1 MMNKLESIVGG
12 VARERASPLA
22 VSLQAD
28 VLKEFLGAIGRKK
41 RAVLLDIG
49 PPTGSNVEYFFGR
62 QIKLYVEDLL
72 EAYAKSRFSTPFEN
86 QRTLT
91 TSKFFSENFKYPVDF
106 FDGLICWDLLSYLDP
121 EFASLFMARVS
132 AMMKPKSLVF
142 ALFQTRRPG
151 AGSEGIHQYRI
162 VTESKLERVPTGRA
176 IPIRKIY
183 QTRDVTQLFDG
194 YDTRRFL
201 LMKHNLLAII
211 MQKY

>member
-1 MMNKLESIVGG
+1 MMNKLQSIAGG
-12 VARERASPLA
+12 VAREQANPLA
-22 VSLQAD
+22 VRLQAD

-41 RAVLLDIG
+41 KAVLLDIG
-49 PPTGSNVEYFFGR
+49 APTGSNVEYFFGL

-72 EAYAKSRFSTPFEN
+72 AAYAKSKFSTPVED
-86 QRTLT
+86 QRTFT
-91 TSKFFSENFKYPVDF
+91 TSKFFGENFKYPVDF

-132 AMMKPKSLVF
+132 AMMKPKSLIF

-151 AGSEGIHQYRI
+151 GSEGIQQYRI

-176 IPIRKIY
+176 MPIRKIY

-201 LMKHNLLAII
+201 LMKHNLLAVI

>member
-1 MMNKLESIVGG
+1 MMNKLESIAGR
-12 VARERASPLA
+12 VAREQASPLA

-28 VLKEFLGAIGRKK
+28 VLKEFLGAIDRKK

-72 EAYAKSRFSTPFEN
+72 ESYAKSRFSTPFED

-91 TSKFFSENFKYPVDF
+91 ISKFFSENFKYPIDF

-132 AMMKPKSLVF
+132 AMMKPKSLIF

-151 AGSEGIHQYRI
+151 GSEGIHQYRI

-176 IPIRKIY
+176 MPIRKIY

-201 LMKHNLLAII
+201 LMKQNLLAVI